1 MVRPTKGLLLV
12 ALAMM
17 FSVASA
23 SAYAADIAAAT
34 PLPATADVA
43 GLSQT
48 YLDKKAVLLQLR
60 VHFDTIEQDDAVQIL
75 AEDARA
81 IANEG
86 PSLEAA
92 SRLDT
97 DLLAEGSY
105 YIVSLKYLIE
115 AGGAIWPTD
124 RAESTY
130 VNDALAKLSEL
141 QAQLL
146 ATVSDGS
153 DPLPIFMALDQ
164 INAWTEGYT
173 EVSPD
178 LDFFTGRD
186 ALVEAAL
193 EAAKP
198 VGT

>member
-17 FSVASA
+17 FSTVSGGTN
-23 SAYAADIAAAT
+23 AADIAATT
-34 PLPATADVA
+34 PLPATADVTT
-43 GLSQT
+43 LSHA
-48 YLDKKAVLLQLR
+48 YLDRKAVLLQLR
-60 VHFDTIEQDDAVQIL
+60 VHFDTIEQDDAAQIL
-75 AEDARA
+75 EQDAKA
-81 IANEG
+81 IARQG
-86 PSLEAA
+86 PSLEA
-92 SRLDT
+92 SSQLDT

-130 VNDALAKLSEL
+130 VNDALAKLGDL

-146 ATVSDGS
+146 ATASDGS
-153 DPLPIFMALDQ
+153 DPLPVFMALDQ

-173 EVSPD
+173 DVPTD
-178 LDFFTGRD
+178 LDFFSGRD

-193 EAAKP
+193 EAARP

>member
-1 MVRPTKGLLLV
+1 MPIEPKRLRR
-12 ALAMM
+12 
-17 FSVASA
+17 
-23 SAYAADIAAAT
+23 AAE
-34 PLPATADVA
+34 PA
-43 GLSQT
+43 
-48 YLDKKAVLLQLR
+48 
-60 VHFDTIEQDDAVQIL
+60 
-75 AEDARA
+75 
-81 IANEG
+81 G
-86 PSLEAA
+86 P
-92 SRLDT
+92 
-97 DLLAEGSY
+97 
-105 YIVSLKYLIE
+105 
-115 AGGAIWPTD
+115 
-124 RAESTY
+124 
-130 VNDALAKLSEL
+130 LAKLSEL

>member
-17 FSVASA
+17 FADTSA
-23 SAYAADIAAAT
+23 ITYAADLSAVT
-34 PLPATADVA
+34 PLPATADVVA
-43 GLSQT
+43 VSHA
-48 YLDKKAVLLQLR
+48 YLDRKALLLQLR
-60 VHFDTIEQDDAVQIL
+60 VHFDAIEQDDAARIL
-75 AEDARA
+75 AEDAKA
-81 IANEG
+81 VAEQG
-86 PSLEAA
+86 PSLQAI
-92 SRLDT
+92 SQLDT

-130 VNDALAKLSEL
+130 VNDALAKLGEL

-146 ATVSDGS
+146 AAATDGS
-153 DPLPIFMALDQ
+153 DPLPVFMALDQ

-173 EVSPD
+173 DVPAD
-178 LDFFTGRD
+178 LDVFSGRD

-193 EAAKP
+193 ESARP